1 MMLKRYLLIALL
13 PLFILTANAQP
24 VKVKFVGRDRHNWI
38 SLDSVVV
45 TNLTRSWSETI
56 VAPDSIIELNIQTG
70 VACYNT
76 NKKPSLTQ
84 NVPNPFYGTTDVTLY
99 LPQEESVHFAIFD
112 ILGKEDVQK
121 SLKLGAGYHTFRVTL
136 NQAQTYFFTASTSA
150 GISTIKMINL
160 KQGGSDQI
168 EYTGWKH
175 DNATPALKKS
185 SCQAFAIG
193 DKMQYAAYANVYGE
207 KVMRTVTQCQY
218 EDATILFDM
227 VPETHLVDQIMG
239 ETSKGISFTAKY
251 TYDSDKHLTQITF
264 HDSTGVTSNIYFSY
278 LNNRIQ
284 TVKYQ
289 DDSKKGNDI
298 RTCHFT
304 YNDIGLLQQ
313 RVEMFGND
321 TVSVEQFEYND
332 YMWLCAIIVGKDTN
346 EIKAHYDRNGN
357 ITQLYTQETD
367 SAGNVTDKKME
378 FKFDYHRKP
387 YFNTDYLFTEELYP
401 HAMPEVTRV
410 KGLAYNNMTA
420 YTTAGIQWI
429 HDYND
434 DGLPISI
441 VKTKD
446 KSKGDDFSIIHI
458 FYKEYSSK

>member
-1 MMLKRYLLIALL
+1 MTMLKRYLLIALL
-13 PLFILTANAQP
+13 PLFILTTYAQP
-24 VKVKFVGRDRHNWI
+24 VKVKFVGRDRLNWV

-45 TNLTRSWSETI
+45 TNLTRSWSETV
-56 VAPDSIIELNIQTG
+56 VAPDSVIELAIQTG

-76 NKKPSLTQ
+76 NKKPTLTQ

-99 LPQEESVHFAIFD
+99 LPQEETVHFAIFD

-121 SLKLGAGYHTFRVTL
+121 SLKLGAGYHTFRITL

-150 GISTIKMINL
+150 GISSIKMVNL
-160 KQGGSDQI
+160 KKGGSDRI

-175 DNATPALKKS
+175 DNTAPTLKKS
-185 SCQAFAIG
+185 ICQAFALG

-207 KVMRTVTQCQY
+207 KVVRTVTQCQY

-227 VPETHLVDQIMG
+227 MPQTHLVDQIVG
-239 ETSKGISFTAKY
+239 ETSKGISFTANY
-251 TYDSDKHLTQITF
+251 TYDSDKHLTQITVN
-264 HDSTGVTSNIYFSY
+264 DSTGSTSNIYFSY

-284 TVKYQ
+284 AVKYQ
-289 DDSKKGNDI
+289 DGNKKGNDI
-298 RTCHFT
+298 RSCHFA
-304 YNDIGLLQQ
+304 YNNIGLLQQ
-313 RVEMFGND
+313 RVEIFGND
-321 TVSVEQFEYND
+321 TLSVEQFVYDNN
-332 YMWLCAIIVGKDTN
+332 MWLTAIIVGGDTN
-346 EIKAHYDRNGN
+346 VVKAHYDRNGN
-357 ITQLYTQETD
+357 IAQLYTQEID
-367 SAGNVTDKKME
+367 SSGNVTDKKLE
-378 FKFDYHRKP
+378 FKYDYHRKP

-401 HAMPEVTRV
+401 HAMPEVTRL

-420 YTTAGIQWI
+420 YITAGIQWV

-446 KSKGDDFSIIHI
+446 KAKGDDFSILHI
-458 FYKEYSSK
+458 FYKEY